1 MTVLTGSRQDQ
12 TSLTVTVD
20 GEDTGVWDKRSG
32 GNRTADS
39 TKYRP
44 GEMGSPISLGGWP
57 DTENVTISRIYD
69 IARDHSSGLIRRL
82 LAKVGKARV
91 IVNDQPLNADGVP
104 QGDAITWT
112 GTLVGCTYPERD
124 SESSDAAMMEIEV
137 EVDGTPG

>member
-1 MTVLTGSRQDQ
+1 MTLTGSRQDQ

-32 GNRTADS
+32 GGRTSDS

-44 GEMGSPISLGGWP
+44 GEMGAPISLGGWP
-57 DTENVTISRIYD
+57 DTDNITISRIYD
-69 IARDHSSGLIRRL
+69 IPRDHTTGLIRRL

-91 IVNDQPLNADGVP
+91 TVNDQPLNPDGVP
-104 QGDAITWT
+104 QGDPITWT
-112 GTLVGCTYPERD
+112 GTLVGCSAPERD
-124 SESSDAAMMEIEV
+124 SESSDAAMLEIEV